1 MIKVVIYV
9 IERCGLL
16 STRAERI
23 RSVVSDF
30 MRGNPDVTG
39 VSIISAEGLVIE
51 SSLPA
56 GIDEERASAAFSA
69 LQSIVE
75 RVSDQVALGKLNF
88 LILLTDKGGAILYP
102 GKKASLVVLMSPK
115 AKIGLLIIDVK
126 DIVEKLKDIL
136 D

>member
-1 MIKVVIYV
+1 M
-9 IERCGLL
+9 
-16 STRAERI
+16 STRAEKI
-23 RSVVSDF
+23 RSVVSEF

-39 VSIISAEGLVIE
+39 LAIISVEGLVIE
-51 SSLPA
+51 SSLPP
-56 GIDEERASAAFSA
+56 GLDEERASAAFSA

-75 RVSDQVALGKLNF
+75 RVADQVALGKLNF

-102 GKKASLVVLMSPK
+102 GKKASLIVLMSPK

-126 DIVEKLKDIL
+126 DLVEKLKDIL

>member
-1 MIKVVIYV
+1 M
-9 IERCGLL
+9 

-51 SSLPA
+51 SSLPS
-56 GIDEERASAAFSA
+56 GVDEEKASAAFSA

-126 DIVEKLKDIL
+126 DMVEKLKDVL

>member
-1 MIKVVIYV
+1 M
-9 IERCGLL
+9 
-16 STRAERI
+16 SARAERI
-23 RSVVSDF
+23 KNVVNEF
-30 MRGNPDVTG
+30 MRGNPDVAG

-88 LILLTDKGGAILYP
+88 LILITDKGGAILYP
-102 GKKASLVVLMSPK
+102 GKKASLIVLMTHK

-126 DIVEKLKDIL
+126 DVIEKLKDVL

>member
-1 MIKVVIYV
+1 
-9 IERCGLL
+9 
-16 STRAERI
+16 
-23 RSVVSDF
+23 

-51 SSLPA
+51 SSLPS
-56 GIDEERASAAFSA
+56 GVDEEKASAAFSA

-126 DIVEKLKDIL
+126 DMVEKLKDVL

>member
-1 MIKVVIYV
+1 M
-9 IERCGLL
+9 
-16 STRAERI
+16 STRAEKI
-23 RSVVSDF
+23 RSVISEF

-39 VSIISAEGLVIE
+39 LAIISVEGLIIE
-51 SSLPA
+51 SSLPP
-56 GIDEERASAAFSA
+56 GLDEERASAAFSA

-75 RVSDQVALGKLNF
+75 RVADQVALGKLNF

-102 GKKASLVVLMSPK
+102 GKKASLIVLMSPK

-126 DIVEKLKDIL
+126 DLVEKLKDII

>member
-1 MIKVVIYV
+1 M
-9 IERCGLL
+9 
-16 STRAERI
+16 STRAEKI
-23 RSVVSDF
+23 RSVISELI
-30 MRGNPDVTG
+30 RGNPDVSG
-39 VSIISAEGLVIE
+39 AAIISTEGLVIE
-51 SSLPA
+51 SSLPS
-56 GIDEERASAAFSA
+56 GVDEERASAAFSA

-102 GKKASLVVLMSPK
+102 GKKASLIILMSPK

-126 DIVEKLKDIL
+126 DTVEKLKDIL

>member
-1 MIKVVIYV
+1 M
-9 IERCGLL
+9 
-16 STRAERI
+16 STRAEKI
-23 RSVVSDF
+23 RSVISELI
-30 MRGNPDVTG
+30 RGNPDVSG
-39 VSIISAEGLVIE
+39 AAIISTEGLVIE
-51 SSLPA
+51 SSLPS
-56 GIDEERASAAFSA
+56 GVDEERASAAFSA

-102 GKKASLVVLMSPK
+102 GKKASLIILMSPK

-126 DIVEKLKDIL
+126 DTVEKLKDVL

>member
-1 MIKVVIYV
+1 
-9 IERCGLL
+9 
-16 STRAERI
+16 
-23 RSVVSDF
+23 
-30 MRGNPDVTG
+30 MRGSPDITG
-39 VSIISAEGLVIE
+39 VSIISNEGLVIE
-51 SSLPA
+51 SNLPA

-126 DIVEKLKDIL
+126 DIVERLKDIL

>member
-1 MIKVVIYV
+1 M
-9 IERCGLL
+9 
-16 STRAERI
+16 STRAEKI
-23 RSVVSDF
+23 RSVISEF

-39 VSIISAEGLVIE
+39 LAIISVEGLVIE
-51 SSLPA
+51 SSLPP
-56 GIDEERASAAFSA
+56 GLDEERASAAFSA

-75 RVSDQVALGKLNF
+75 RVADQVALGKLNF

-102 GKKASLVVLMSPK
+102 GKKASLIVLMSPK

-126 DIVEKLKDIL
+126 DLVEKLKDII